1 MKKLMPILII
11 LLITIFIS
19 CNNSMGSDAAV
30 SPDEAEG
37 AYLLTDTSK
46 GVVFVDE
53 TGAETVVKSVENG
66 ETVVCKEVID
76 YKLLNE
82 EENLSKSSV
91 KTVGRKRA
99 VILGYRDDGFP
110 GLWIVYSGGIV
121 RPVVNSEDIET
132 SELLEMAEARQ
143 PLFKHFG
150 WTYKALDMAVNGNE
164 IIIAGYAENE
174 DGIPLLGIDPG
185 TTIGMYWSVIEDED
199 GYYHISRAKVV
210 GYKDNDWWKRY
221 RNEIKKPGYRYRWR
235 WLHSLRLFF
244 FGWYDKYLT
253 MTESVEVGENP
264 GEFEIKGTDDEGTDS
279 VATVTAWKVLSIEEA
294 PDDPNPNPSDPAGM
308 VFSSNRDGDFEIY
321 SLDPDTG
328 ITVQLTDNDSI
339 DKHPDLSKDGTK
351 IVFVSDKS
359 GSWGI
364 YTMKLDDKAV
374 VGPIASLNTADDGHP
389 SWNPDGTRI
398 AYSNNK
404 GIYTMDSDG
413 GNSSGPLVT
422 LTNSSDGH
430 PAWNPKEDIIAYHN
444 DKGIY
449 TMNTDGTNLSTALA
463 ALINSN
469 DGHPAWNSEGTKIV
483 YDNNYEIFTMN
494 SDGTSKDNL
503 TDTIFENESNPA
515 WSPDGDYVAYVKNE
529 EIFIKNSDGSG
540 SETNLT
546 NNTFSDQ
553 DPSW

>member
-221 RNEIKKPGYRYRWR
+221 RKEIRKPGYRYRWR

-264 GEFEIKGTDDEGTDS
+264 GEFEIKGTDDEGTAS

-294 PDDPNPNPSDPAGM
+294 PDDPGPTDPAGM
-308 VFSSNRDGDFEIY
+308 VFSSNSDGDYDIY
-321 SLDPDTG
+321 SLDPDTA
-328 ITVQLTDNDSI
+328 IVQLTGKDNIDSYI
-339 DKHPDLSKDGTK
+339 DKQPALSSDGSK
-351 IVFVSDKS
+351 IAFVSNRS
-359 GSWGI
+359 GNYAI
-364 YTMKLDDKAV
+364 HTMNSDGSSIS
-374 VGPIASLNTADDGHP
+374 GPLASLSGDSDGHP
-389 SWNPDGTRI
+389 SWNNTGTMIVYDNGGKLYIIKSDGTTPDSGLDGLAGINPSWRSSSDKIVYESGSDIYETDSEGSVSNKISPAFSTDGDPCLSPDGT
-398 AYSNNK
+398 
-404 GIYTMDSDG
+404 GIVFTHY
-413 GNSSGPLVT
+413 
-422 LTNSSDGH
+422 
-430 PAWNPKEDIIAYHN
+430 EDPDAF
-444 DKGIY
+444 IY
-449 TMNTDGTNLSTALA
+449 TMNTDGSGLLKITDNTSGLES
-463 ALINSN
+463 S
-469 DGHPAWNSEGTKIV
+469 PAWSADGNSIAYVIGGVIYSK
-483 YDNNYEIFTMN
+483 N
-494 SDGTSKDNL
+494 SDGTGTAAILIDN
-503 TDTIFENESNPA
+503 
-515 WSPDGDYVAYVKNE
+515 G
-529 EIFIKNSDGSG
+529 
-540 SETNLT
+540 
-546 NNTFSDQ
+546 Q
-553 DPSW
+553 DPGW